1 MCHFPSQKT
10 DGILFKE
17 NQTMDKKD
25 YDGFSNLL
33 EDMLNAYDDLEDKT
47 KLNDFLEKEIKS
59 SGINRDNN
67 EAKDIVDEISS
78 TVDMIAT
85 KFNDLQEFKK
95 QGKSREEWLEK
106 ELNVA
111 LSKFDDN
118 QKSIII
124 KQVDDALKKN
134 KAELSDILN
143 KLKEI
148 KVYE

>member
-1 MCHFPSQKT
+1 
-10 DGILFKE
+10 
-17 NQTMDKKD
+17 MDKKD